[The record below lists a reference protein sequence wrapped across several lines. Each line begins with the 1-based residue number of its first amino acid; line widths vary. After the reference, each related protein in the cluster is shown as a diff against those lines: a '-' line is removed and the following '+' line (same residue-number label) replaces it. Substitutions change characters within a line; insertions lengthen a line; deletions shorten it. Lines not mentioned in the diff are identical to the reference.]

1 MNPISGYL
9 KVGKGIAIALAIA
22 LVCAAIGFVCVE
34 IYDFGFRNAE
44 TIGQK
49 NLSDYKASIDSA
61 AASSV
66 SAAFA
71 DYASGVGRAQ
81 ATESQFFTDQSAAD
95 AHARSLKEQI
105 DVVAQPHVVAPR
117 AASGQ
122 PDAVQPV
129 RECIFSRGFVRLW
142 NAAAGITDDRDGA
155 LQAGSDS
162 GSAADGPG
170 SDAAADS
177 GVSQRDVIDWFVDF
191 ANRAHGTED
200 KLKAIRN
207 LQPQPASQ
215 PAAAVSAVQ

>member
-9 KVGKGIAIALAIA
+9 KAGIAIVAALAIA
-22 LVCAAIGFVCVE
+22 FACVQ
-34 IYDFGFRNAE
+34 IYDFGFRNAQV
-44 TIGQK
+44 IGQN
-49 NLSDYKASIDSA
+49 NLDAYKAQINSA

-71 DYASGVGRAQ
+71 DYASGVGRGQ
-81 ATESQFFTDQSAAD
+81 AAESQFFTDQSAAD
-95 AHARSLKEQI
+95 AHAHSLKEQI

-142 NAAAGITDDRDGA
+142 NAAAGITDDSDGA

-162 GSAADGPG
+162 GSAGNGPG
-170 SDAAADS
+170 TDAATDS
-177 GVSQRDVIDWFVDF
+177 GVSQRDVIDWFVDY

-207 LQPQPASQ
+207 LLPQPASQ
-215 PAAAVSAVQ
+215 PAIAASAAQ